1 MIGQDSIQRILDSV
15 LWVSKADETE
25 ARLTAEDLHLTRFA
39 NNLIHQNVSEANA
52 TLTVR
57 AVMGKRQG
65 TATTNDLSAAGIEKA
80 AAQAREIALA
90 QAEDPAFPGLP
101 EAGTPPVVESFDEA
115 TASFSPEDR
124 ARAVSAVCRMAAAKK
139 LTAAGAFKVGARE
152 LAVSNSRGLRAYHAG
167 TYADFVTTVMSD
179 DSAGRAQCS
188 GWRAR
193 DMDTEAT
200 GQEAVRKAER
210 GRNPRALEPKEYPVV
225 FDDYAVE
232 DMVSFLCLVGADGL
246 AVHEGRSWMTGRA
259 GQAAMR
265 SSVTIWDDGCDP
277 RGLALPFDAEGATRQ
292 RATIVEKGL
301 VGSAVYDRATAAKA
315 GAQATGHAA
324 PSEIKRW
331 GIQAAPLNVFMAE
344 GDSSVADMIRSTERG
359 LYCTRF
365 WYTRTVRSRE
375 CLITGMT
382 RDGLFWIERGEIAY
396 PVKNLRFT
404 QSYVKAFAE
413 IEAIGSESKFLLS
426 DSMFA
431 YGYRV
436 PPVKV
441 ASFNFTGA
449 TQ

>member
-1 MIGQDSIQRILDSV
+1 MLGHNSIQRILDSA
-15 LWVSKADETE
+15 LHASKADETE

-39 NNLIHQNVSEANA
+39 NNSIHQNVSEANA

-57 AVMGKRQG
+57 AVVGQRQG

-80 AAQAREIALA
+80 VAVAREIALA
-90 QAEDPAFPGLP
+90 QAADPAFLGLP
-101 EAGTPPVVESFDEA
+101 EAGTPPVVQSFDEA
-115 TASFSPEDR
+115 TANCSPEDR
-124 ARAVSAVCRMAAAKK
+124 ARAVGAVCKMAAAKN

-152 LAVSNSRGLRAYHAG
+152 LAVSNSRGLRVYHPS
-167 TYADFVTTVMSD
+167 TYADFITTAMSD

-188 GWRAR
+188 GWRVR
-193 DMDTEAT
+193 DMDTEAA
-200 GQEAVRKAER
+200 GREAVSKADR
-210 GRNPRALEPKEYPVV
+210 GRQPRALVPKEYPVV

-232 DMVSFLCLVGADGL
+232 DMVGFLCLQGADGL
-246 AVHEGRSWMTGRA
+246 AAHEGRSWMTGRV
-259 GQAAMR
+259 GQAAMKPG
-265 SSVTIWDDGCDP
+265 VTIWDDGCDS
-277 RGLALPFDAEGATRQ
+277 RGMPLPFDAEGAARQ
-292 RATIVEKGL
+292 RVMIVEKGV
-301 VGSAVYDRATAAKA
+301 VGSAVYDRSTAAKA

-324 PSEIKRW
+324 PPEIRRW

-344 GDSSVADMIRSTERG
+344 GNSSVEDMIRSTERG

-365 WYTRTVRSRE
+365 WYTRAVRPRE
-375 CLITGMT
+375 CVITGMT

-413 IEAIGSESKFLLS
+413 IEAIGRESRFLLS
-426 DSMFA
+426 DSLYA
-431 YGYRV
+431 HGYRV
-436 PPVKV
+436 PPIKV